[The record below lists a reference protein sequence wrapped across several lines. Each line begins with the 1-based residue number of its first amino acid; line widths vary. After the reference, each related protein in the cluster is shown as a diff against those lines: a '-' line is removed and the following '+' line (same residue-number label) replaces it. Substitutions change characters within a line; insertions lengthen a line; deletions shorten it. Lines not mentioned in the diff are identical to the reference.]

1 MRRYFATYLLVGMIR
16 GIRQKLCRTSGD
28 VMVDNRRAVDIQAL
42 IDRNPFGHLQ
52 WLIFFMMFFVIAA
65 DGYDTA
71 AIGFIAP
78 SLVQEWGIARSALGP
93 VMSAALAGLGIGA
106 LFAGP
111 ISDRFGRKMVLV
123 CSVFLFGAFS
133 YASALATSLDALTAL
148 RFLTGLG
155 LGAAMPNALTL
166 MSEFAPARSRAL
178 SVNAVFS
185 GFSLGLAG
193 GGALAAYL
201 IPHLGWQ
208 SVLIAGGIVPCVL
221 AVLLAFLLPESVQFL
236 AVRGNRDETIA
247 RILKRLAPSELL
259 AGCTFVGNSQA
270 NAKRVGRSGLSLV
283 MSSAYRFRTSM
294 LWLTYFLA
302 LLVYYLLANWLPT
315 LFKDVGFTTS
325 SAALM
330 TSLFPLG
337 GMLGNW
343 CTGWLM
349 DRFDGNKTIATAWTI
364 AAVLMLVVGSA
375 LGGDVAGTALIA
387 VLTFL
392 SGTVVT
398 AGTSAMSA
406 YAASIYPTEGRATG
420 IAWMLGIGRIGGV
433 AGAFAGAAM
442 LGWGLHI
449 AAVFSVLAIPAFAA
463 AFSLRTI
470 ARSGISVPRDNHG
483 ASVSAVH

>member
-1 MRRYFATYLLVGMIR
+1 MDDER
-16 GIRQKLCRTSGD
+16 G
-28 VMVDNRRAVDIQAL
+28 VVNIQAL
-42 IDRNPFGHLQ
+42 LDRNPFSRLQ
-52 WLIFFMMFFVIAA
+52 WLVFAMMFLVIAA

-78 SLVQEWGIARSALGP
+78 SLVQDWDIERSALGP

-111 ISDRFGRKMVLV
+111 IADRFGRKAVLV

-133 YASALATSLDALTAL
+133 YASALATSLDALTVL

-201 IPHLGWQ
+201 IPHFGWQ
-208 SVLIAGGIVPCVL
+208 SVLVAGGIVPCVL
-221 AVLLAFLLPESVQFL
+221 AVLLALLVPESVQYL
-236 AVRGNRDETIA
+236 ALRGNRADQLA
-247 RILKRLAPSELL
+247 RILKRLAPSEMFD
-259 AGCTFVGNSQA
+259 GCTFVGNTEA
-270 NAKRVGRSGLSLV
+270 VDRRAGRSGLSLV
-283 MSSAYRFRTSM
+283 MSAGYRFLTSM

-330 TSLFPLG
+330 TALFPLG

-349 DRFDGNKTIATAWTI
+349 DRFDGNRTIAVAWII
-364 AAVLMLVVGSA
+364 AAVLMLVLGSA
-375 LGGDVAGTALIA
+375 LGGGVAGTTVVAA
-387 VLTFL
+387 LTFL

-442 LGWGLHI
+442 LGWGLPI
-449 AAVFSVLAIPAFAA
+449 AAVFSVLAIPAFTAA
-463 AFSLRTI
+463 VALRI
-470 ARSGISVPRDNHG
+470 MGRPGMGRPRDMQG
-483 ASVSAVH
+483 ANVLAAH